1 MPKTDLAPSTQHR
14 IDNFRAWAE
23 PQTER
28 LADFPD
34 EAVLCITWNGF
45 QSTRLSLSKVEAG
58 KVVLALVD
66 HFGED
71 ILPELL

>member
-1 MPKTDLAPSTQHR
+1 MASPDVAPSTQHR
-14 IDNFRAWAE
+14 INNFCAWVE

-28 LADFPD
+28 LEEFPD

-45 QSTRLSLSKVEAG
+45 QSTRLSLSKAEAA
-58 KVVLALVD
+58 KVVIALAN

>member
-1 MPKTDLAPSTQHR
+1 MPNHDLAPSTQHR
-14 IDNFRAWAE
+14 IDNFRAWVE

-45 QSTRLSLSKVEAG
+45 QSTRLSLSKAEAA
-58 KVVLALVD
+58 KVVIALAG
-66 HFGED
+66 HFSED
-71 ILPELL
+71 VLPELL

>member
-14 IDNFRAWAE
+14 IDKFRAWAE

-45 QSTRLSLSKVEAG
+45 QSTRLSLSKAEAE
-58 KVVLALVD
+58 KVVIALAD
-66 HFGED
+66 HFGEG